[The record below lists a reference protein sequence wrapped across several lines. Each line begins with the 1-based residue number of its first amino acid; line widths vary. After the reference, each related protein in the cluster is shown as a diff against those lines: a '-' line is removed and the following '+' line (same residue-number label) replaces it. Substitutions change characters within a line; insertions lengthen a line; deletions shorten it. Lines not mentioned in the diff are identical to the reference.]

1 MRRFQGGP
9 SGVARA
15 LLAWAAARLEPAER
29 AWIEAI
35 AAEMDAIEGRVAQLA
50 WAAGGL
56 RLLWTY
62 GRRDMAG
69 TLRFWLWASC
79 HGAVLGFLVLTSALP
94 DVSIV
99 PVTLLY
105 CVAAGFLTGLWTGR
119 AEVAGMVGGTTALIG
134 ACVLFLAIGVIHRAS
149 LDTPWPV
156 IVGALAAALPTF
168 GAFGF
173 IGGAIGGAI
182 ASPVGAVRTVRRAA
196 AEGPAWRCLQ
206 VLRRVALARR
216 R

>member
-1 MRRFQGGP
+1 MPRSRGDP
-9 SGVARA
+9 SGVARTF
-15 LLAWAAARLEPAER
+15 LAWAAAHLEPADR

-35 AAEMDAIEGRVAQLA
+35 VAEMDAIDGRVAQLA

-69 TLRFWLWASC
+69 PLRFWLWASC

-99 PVTLLY
+99 PLTLLY
-105 CVAAGFLTGLWTGR
+105 CVAAGFMTGLWTGR
-119 AEVAGMVGGTTALIG
+119 AEVAGMVGGMTALIG
-134 ACVLFLAIGVIHRAS
+134 ACVLFLAIGVTHRAS

-156 IVGALAAALPTF
+156 IVAALAVAVPTFAAL
-168 GAFGF
+168 GF
-173 IGGAIGGAI
+173 IGGVIGGAI
-182 ASPVGAVRTVRRAA
+182 ASPVEAIQTVCRAA
-196 AEGPAWRCLQ
+196 AEGPAWRSLQ
-206 VLRRVALARR
+206 VLRRMALPRR
-216 R
+216 S